1 MAKNNKPAAEE
12 TAATENPTVVN
23 SATVSSASG
32 TQTKDAAEDAT
43 NDVDLA
49 EENSVLRALVAE
61 QAKQLAAHEKISS
74 EVLAQVQ
81 GHTARVI
88 AGCIHKGVKYSKQE
102 LAADGKVCAE
112 LVAMKSDLI
121 QFIN

>member
-12 TAATENPTVVN
+12 ASAPETQSDGSPAAVGSANGAQAKNTADDTT
-23 SATVSSASG
+23 
-32 TQTKDAAEDAT
+32 D
-43 NDVDLA
+43 DVDLA

-81 GHTARVI
+81 GRTARVI